1 MTTFVRE
8 DVDALN
14 VVLTC
19 TVPAADYAG
28 KVKSQLAK
36 IQKSASIKGF
46 RPGKVPQAMIDKM
59 YEKGAIHDVVV
70 KQLDED
76 LNNYL
81 NNPDFKYL
89 GQPLPLSDNF
99 NPVSVKAGVDFEFK
113 YEMGLFPDFT
123 IKGADSSYNVTRY
136 EVEVTDEML
145 ETEILE
151 LRKRYGQRGEV
162 DTVTAESILTVR
174 LTELNADG
182 TAKEGGIAKEDGK
195 FLMTSLSESARA
207 AFLGKSIADTV
218 RLNIYE
224 VETGITEERVKTWIL
239 GADAAAEINADF
251 DAVVLEVKDM
261 LPATMDESFFE
272 KVFGEDADAI
282 KDEAGLRQFFKDM
295 IQSEFGRT
303 STQMVLNNIHKN
315 LLEVNDFAIPEAFMR
330 KWLKFNDPKMTDEKL
345 DTDWANICKDIRWS
359 IMKSHLVQ
367 EGGLKTNEQE
377 VYDTFYQ
384 EVSGYFGQYGNPEMI
399 ISTAE
404 RLMKNEEAFDRK
416 VQEIMSSKVLLY
428 VANKV
433 DTTTEMV
440 SKTRF
445 DEILAAHNAEGAAIL
460 AEAENAEM
468 VA

>member
-14 VVLTC
+14 VVLIC

-36 IQKSASIKGF
+36 IQKTANIKGF
-46 RPGKVPQAMIDKM
+46 RPGKVPQVMIDKM

-99 NPVSVKAGVDFEFK
+99 NPVSLKAAVDFEFK
-113 YEMGLFPDFT
+113 YELGMYPNFA

-136 EVEVTDEML
+136 ELDVTDEMIDK
-145 ETEILE
+145 EILE

-162 DTVTAESILTVR
+162 DTTTAESIMTVR

-182 TAKEGGIAKEDGK
+182 TAKEGGIVKEDGK
-195 FLMTSLSESARA
+195 FLMTSLSETARA
-207 AFLGKSIADTV
+207 AFLGKSVADTV
-218 RLNIYE
+218 RLNIFE
-224 VETGITEERVKTWIL
+224 VETGITEERVKSWIL
-239 GADAAAEINADF
+239 GAEADAEVNADF
-251 DAVVLEVKDM
+251 DAVILEIKDM
-261 LPATMDESFFE
+261 QPATMDESFFE

-282 KDEAGLRQFFKDM
+282 KDETGLRGFFKDM
-295 IQSEFGRT
+295 IGNEFGRT
-303 STQMVLNNIHKN
+303 STQMVLNHIHKN
-315 LLEVNDFAIPEAFMR
+315 ILEVNDFAIPEAFMR
-330 KWLKFNDPKMTDEKL
+330 KWLKFNDAKMTDEKL
-345 DTDWANICKDIRWS
+345 DNDWTNICKDIRWS
-359 IMKSHLVQ
+359 IMKSQLVQ
-367 EGGLKTNEQE
+367 EGAIKTTEQE

-384 EVSGYFGQYGNPEMI
+384 EVSGYFGQYGNPQMVND
-399 ISTAE
+399 TVE
-404 RLMKNEEAFDRK
+404 RLMKNDEAFDRK
-416 VQEIMSSKVLLY
+416 VQEIVSSKVLFY

-433 DTTTEMV
+433 DTTVEIV
-440 SKTRF
+440 SKAKF
-445 DEILAAHNAEGAAIL
+445 DEILAAHNAEGEKMKE
-460 AEAENAEM
+460 EAEMLEA
-468 VA
+468 